1 MMFALFSCT
10 MNIAGPMYVADF
22 QPVVPFQSG
31 MYSRVL
37 CFPFFL
43 PPILF
48 LKVTLRAYEIFSK
61 NRHKNVMKRVSRK
74 NAFFCQTLGN

>member
-31 MYSRVL
+31 MCNSVL
-37 CFPFFL
+37 CFPFFTSN
-43 PPILF
+43 PF
-48 LKVTLRAYEIFSK
+48 FEGYTAYNEIFSK
-61 NRHKNVMKRVSRK
+61 NRH
-74 NAFFCQTLGN
+74 NATL